1 MRWGPFQTGEI
12 KESEPSDIDNYEIT
26 IFCESSL
33 LLVPTA
39 FFWHP
44 WFRLHI
50 KHCSQK
56 QSWFWIW
63 AQSILSFDGASL
75 HVARAQQALKARVCV
90 EGSRGMFPWKTL
102 KFRASEITR
111 NEFISTNSEINFYP
125 TFIIVLL
132 VS

>member
-1 MRWGPFQTGEI
+1 MRWGPFPAGEI
-12 KESEPSDIDNYEIT
+12 KELEPSDIDNYEIS
-26 IFCESSL
+26 IFCEVYISF
-33 LLVPTA
+33 VPTA

-56 QSWFWIW
+56 GLWFWIW
-63 AQSILSFDGASL
+63 AQSIFSFDGASS
-75 HVARAQQALKARVCV
+75 HVARAQQAPKARVYV

-102 KFRASEITR
+102 KCRASEITR
-111 NEFISTNSEINFYP
+111 NEFISTNSEINFCP
-125 TFIIVLL
+125 TSIIILL